1 MSTDGE
7 QQRVQ
12 TRAQPTDSS
21 DMTTIPNKDGDPH
34 RKISSRLIHS
44 KVKSSRW
51 WNVLKII
58 AAIGVCIGV
67 LLCWTEILRDRLIPK
82 RWGVVE
88 RGKIYRSGQ
97 LSSAL
102 VKRVLEQ
109 HKIQIIIDLNG
120 SDPNWTDQVA
130 EKNAAELLGIEHT
143 HYKLNGDGTGEILN
157 YAKAIRAI
165 VTAKQENKPVLV
177 HCAAG
182 AQRTGGVIAAYRVLV
197 ENVSPPE
204 ARAEMMR
211 YGWDPVSD
219 KKLTDF
225 LNRNMAAL
233 AKLLVEMGVL
243 SEVPDHIPQM
253 S

>member
-1 MSTDGE
+1 MLTDGG
-7 QQRVQ
+7 QQRV
-12 TRAQPTDSS
+12 RAGAQPTGSS
-21 DMTTIPNKDGDPH
+21 DMTIPNKEGDPH
-34 RKISSRLIHS
+34 RTISSRLIRS

-120 SDPNWTDQVA
+120 SDPNWADQVA

-143 HYKLNGDGTGEILN
+143 HYKLKGDGTGEILN

-211 YGWDPVSD
+211 YGWDPGSD

-233 AKLLVEMGVL
+233 AKMLVEMGVL
-243 SEVPDHIPQM
+243 SEVPDHIPQL